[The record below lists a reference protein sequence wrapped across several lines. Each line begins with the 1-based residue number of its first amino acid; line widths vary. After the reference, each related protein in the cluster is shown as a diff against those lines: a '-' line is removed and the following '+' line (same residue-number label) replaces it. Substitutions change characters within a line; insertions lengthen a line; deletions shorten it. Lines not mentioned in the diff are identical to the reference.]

1 MALADQ
7 RGRDNQ
13 RHRTRK
19 DLLRAA
25 AELLKSGRT
34 PTMDEVAAE
43 AMVSRATAYRY
54 FPTVETLLVEAPLD
68 VEVVDPQTLFAADA
82 STDPVER
89 LDRAEATVHQMTYR
103 NEAQLRVML
112 AHAVQAGGA
121 TAGGAGPPVRQN
133 RRGPLIEAA
142 LAPAR
147 PRFDDASYERLT
159 AALALVF
166 GTESMIVFRD
176 VRPLTPERAR
186 EVKSW
191 IIRVLVEAALAEKP
205 PVPRQRRT
213 GAIAAR
219 RRSAPPTARAATRR
233 R

>member
-1 MALADQ
+1 MALVDQ

-25 AELLKSGRT
+25 AKLLEGGRT

-54 FPTVETLLVEAPLD
+54 FPTVEALLVEAPLD
-68 VEVVDPQTLFAADA
+68 GEVADPQTLFAEDA
-82 STDPVER
+82 SVDPVER
-89 LDRAEATVHQMTYR
+89 LDRAEASLHRMTYQ

-112 AHAVQAGGA
+112 AHALQAGASAQVSGA
-121 TAGGAGPPVRQN
+121 PVRQN
-133 RRGPLIEAA
+133 RRQALIEAA

-147 PRFDDASYERLT
+147 ARFDDASYENLT
-159 AALALVF
+159 AALSLVF

-176 VRPLTPERAR
+176 VQRLTPERAR

-191 IIRVLVEAALAEKP
+191 AIRALVEAAL
-205 PVPRQRRT
+205 
-213 GAIAAR
+213 GAT
-219 RRSAPPTARAATRR
+219 RSASLR
-233 R
+233 